1 MSGSTTFHL
10 VPQFTNFARRLA
22 KITNN
27 LIDLSIVPTKYHEL
41 TVSQTSFSLYLHNQ
55 WTDFHK
61 LSCSGKPQMRAIRT
75 YVGCTKA
82 TTND

>member
-27 LIDLSIVPTKYHEL
+27 LIDLSIVPAKYHEL
-41 TVSQTSFSLYLHNQ
+41 ADIFSKVKVKILALHYL
-55 WTDFHK
+55 
-61 LSCSGKPQMRAIRT
+61 
-75 YVGCTKA
+75 
-82 TTND
+82 

>member
-41 TVSQTSFSLYLHNQ
+41 TDIFSKVKVKILALYYL
-55 WTDFHK
+55 
-61 LSCSGKPQMRAIRT
+61 
-75 YVGCTKA
+75 
-82 TTND
+82 